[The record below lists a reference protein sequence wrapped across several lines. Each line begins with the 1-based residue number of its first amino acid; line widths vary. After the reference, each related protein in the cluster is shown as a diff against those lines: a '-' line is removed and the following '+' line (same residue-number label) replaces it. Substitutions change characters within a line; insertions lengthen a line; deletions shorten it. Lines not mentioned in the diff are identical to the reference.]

1 MEIAMT
7 AFTKR
12 DLVRRY
18 ERVID
23 RCVRTTNTN
32 SKNLMDIKILL
43 DVWFRA
49 VDLVR

>member
-1 MEIAMT
+1 MT
-7 AFTKR
+7 ALTKR

-43 DVWFRA
+43 DV
-49 VDLVR
+49 